1 MLVRHGNASL
11 PGVPSVEPDASA
23 AAHGPE
29 GVGEDWLVTRQVP
42 RLVATD
48 LDGTIVPWD
57 GAVTDRTVAA
67 LRAVEGLG
75 VPVVFVTGRPP
86 RWMGDVAERTGHTG
100 VAVCANGAL
109 LYDLHSEQV
118 VDTFPLAVEIGLDV
132 ARRLRSALP
141 DIAFAVETAE
151 GFAHEETYLPRW
163 DVGTAREVAHI
174 DRIYGAPAVKLLA
187 RHEAMGSDDLLAAAR
202 QVVGD
207 LVELTHSSTS
217 GLLEI
222 SAAGVSKA
230 STLARLCAQR
240 GIDATDVVAFGDM
253 PNDLPMLAWAGRS
266 YGVAGAHPDV
276 LAAVDHVVDAPED
289 DGVAR
294 ELERLFDL

>member
-1 MLVRHGNASL
+1 
-11 PGVPSVEPDASA
+11 VP
-23 AAHGPE
+23 
-29 GVGEDWLVTRQVP
+29 RQVP

-67 LRAVEGLG
+67 LRAVEDLG

-86 RWMGDVAERTGHTG
+86 RWMADVAERTGHTG

-109 LYDLHSEQV
+109 LYDLRTEQV
-118 VDTFPLAVEIGLDV
+118 LATFPLAVEIGLDV
-132 ARRLRSALP
+132 ARRLRDALP
-141 DIAFAVETAE
+141 DITFAVETHD
-151 GFAHEETYLPRW
+151 GFAHEESYQPRW
-163 DVGTAREVAHI
+163 DTGTAREVAHI
-174 DRIYGAPAVKLLA
+174 ETIYGSPAVKLLA
-187 RHEAMGSDDLLAAAR
+187 RHESMGPDDLLAAAR
-202 QVVGD
+202 RVVGD
-207 LVELTHSSTS
+207 VVEMTHSSSS

-222 SAAGVSKA
+222 SAAWVSKS
-230 STLARLCAQR
+230 STQATLCADR
-240 GIDATDVVAFGDM
+240 GIGAADVVAFGDM
-253 PNDLPMLAWAGRS
+253 PNDLPMLAWAGRA

-276 LAAVDHVVDAPED
+276 LAAVDHVVAAPEA